1 MAQSTRTLLIYVAA
15 FVCFI
20 IAFLL
25 AADWLLHSGNMLAF
39 AMAGSA
45 LFVAGHISEKL
56 P

>member
-1 MAQSTRTLLIYVAA
+1 MTQNTRTVLIYIAA

-25 AADWLLHSGNMLAF
+25 AADWLLHDGNLTAF